1 MEVNRVTNCATIR
14 MGCTTIKSNEVET
27 YLICDPVIVKAVDK
41 EVAEVGDNLTYTIT
55 IDNPS
60 LVPLTN
66 VVFRDTLDD
75 NLNYVYESFPVNG
88 MGKMPVIE
96 GQTLSYTLA
105 KIEPTSQVEIV
116 FQARIA

>member
-75 NLNYVYESFPVNG
+75 NLNYVYESFSG
-88 MGKMPVIE
+88 QWHGKD
-96 GQTLSYTLA
+96 A
-105 KIEPTSQVEIV
+105 CD
-116 FQARIA
+116 

>member
-1 MEVNRVTNCATIR
+1 
-14 MGCTTIKSNEVET
+14 
-27 YLICDPVIVKAVDK
+27 
-41 EVAEVGDNLTYTIT
+41 
-55 IDNPS
+55 
-60 LVPLTN
+60 
-66 VVFRDTLDD
+66 
-75 NLNYVYESFPVNG
+75 